1 MVNTARLHTG
11 SQIRF
16 KTMMLKSSLYDYSNA
31 NILFSRTITI
41 TGAGA
46 DDATKQTDKRYKEVI
61 IKNWARFIECTNE
74 INNNQINHAKDLDS
88 VMLMYD
94 LIEYSDD
101 YSKASGGLL

>member
-31 NILFSRTITI
+31 HTLFSRTITI

-46 DDATKQTDKRYKEVI
+46 DDATKQTDKRI
-61 IKNWARFIECTNE
+61 
-74 INNNQINHAKDLDS
+74 
-88 VMLMYD
+88 
-94 LIEYSDD
+94 
-101 YSKASGGLL
+101 